1 MDHPAGRAGQ
11 PAGPGRRGEH
21 LRPGH
26 RVRVHPGHL
35 DREGVRHGRRRDR
48 RDREA
53 AQGRRHPLP
62 ARARAPL
69 GPRRLLPGHRADGHQ
84 VPVLPRR
91 RPGAGRPD
99 HRLRRRGQAPRRVR
113 HGHPPGCHRVR
124 PGEARAGLRA
134 PVRLG
139 QGPGQHDRLRRLEHP
154 ARRPGPVVLHGLP
167 GELPGRAD
175 HRRARAQ
182 RVRHLARAGC
192 RERPA
197 EHPAGGTG
205 RLGPRHPD
213 PAVLRGRVPQLP
225 CLPDPGP
232 ARLHRREDARRWHP
246 DVPRVA
252 HSGARGRP
260 RSARAGDV
268 LRRGGVAARR
278 RRAARSP
285 ARRHRGRGRPGLH
298 RPGLPGADHGP
309 AEEDGRAQPGRRG
322 HRARVGH
329 RLPARRP
336 RLGGQERPRGPGHQA
351 GGPGRRGPDPQGR
364 GGGRS
369 QVERP

>member
-1 MDHPAGRAGQ
+1 MDHPAGRPGE
-11 PAGPGRRGEH
+11 PPGPGRRGEH

-62 ARARAPL
+62 AGARAPL
-69 GPRRLLPGHRADGHQ
+69 GPRRLLPGHRADAHQ

-99 HRLRRRGQAPRRVR
+99 HRLRRRRQAPRRVR
-113 HGHPPGCHRVR
+113 DGHPPRCHGVR

-139 QGPGQHDRLRRLEHP
+139 QGPGQHDRVRRLEHP

-167 GELPGRAD
+167 GELPGSAD

-182 RVRHLARAGC
+182 RVRHLARARCG
-192 RERPA
+192 ERPA
-197 EHPAGGTG
+197 EHPAGGPG

-225 CLPDPGP
+225 RLPDPGP
-232 ARLHRREDARRWHP
+232 ARLHRREDARRRHP
-246 DVPRVA
+246 DLPRVA
-252 HSGARGRP
+252 HRRPGGRP
-260 RSARAGDV
+260 RSAGPRHE

-278 RRAARSP
+278 WRAARSP
-285 ARRHRGRGRPGLH
+285 AGRHRRRGRPRLH
-298 RPGLPGADHGP
+298 RAGLPGPDHGP
-309 AEEDGRAQPGRRG
+309 AEEDGRAEPGRRG
-322 HRARVGH
+322 HRARLGH
-329 RLPARRP
+329 RVPTRCP
-336 RLGGQERPRGPGHQA
+336 GLGCQERPRGAGHQA
-351 GGPGRRGPDPQGR
+351 RGPGRRRPDPQGR
-364 GGGRS
+364 GGGRAPAA
-369 QVERP
+369 RR